1 MPRQAQPI
9 ALGQAD
15 RLELQRWVAAH
26 GTPQQVAQRCHIILS
41 AAEGQPDKTIAA
53 GLQINFKTVAL
64 WRARFRSQG
73 TDCLWEVAAGRGR
86 KPHYSD
92 EKIKAIINATL
103 QTRPA
108 GATHWRCRT
117 LAEQQGVG
125 KDTINRVWQSHQLK
139 PHLQKTFKLSRDA
152 KFLEKLT
159 DVVGLYLN
167 PPEKALVLCVDEK
180 SQIQALDR
188 TQPGL
193 PLKKGRCGTMTQDY
207 KRNGTTT
214 LFAALEVAQGKVV
227 GQCFARHRNREFLIF
242 LRRLDQEFPGDIPL
256 HLVLDNYGTH
266 KAPKVIRWFAR
277 HPRYHL
283 HFTPTSGSWVNQV
296 ERWFGKITEER
307 IRRGSFENVRSLE
320 KAIKEYLDHNND
332 NPKPFV
338 WTADADLILGKIQR
352 LCERTSN
359 SGH

>member
-9 ALGQAD
+9 ALRQAD

-26 GTPQQVAQRCHIILS
+26 GTPQQVAQRCQIILS

-64 WRARFRSQG
+64 WRARFRSEG

-108 GATHWRCRT
+108 GATHWSCRT
-117 LAEQQGVG
+117 LAEQQGVS

-167 PPEKALVLCVDEK
+167 PPEKALVLCVDK
-180 SQIQALDR
+180 
-188 TQPGL
+188 
-193 PLKKGRCGTMTQDY
+193 C
-207 KRNGTTT
+207 
-214 LFAALEVAQGKVV
+214 EVVSNV
-227 GQCFARHRNREFLIF
+227 ELARQSPI
-242 LRRLDQEFPGDIPL
+242 D
-256 HLVLDNYGTH
+256 
-266 KAPKVIRWFAR
+266 
-277 HPRYHL
+277 
-283 HFTPTSGSWVNQV
+283 
-296 ERWFGKITEER
+296 
-307 IRRGSFENVRSLE
+307 
-320 KAIKEYLDHNND
+320 
-332 NPKPFV
+332 
-338 WTADADLILGKIQR
+338 
-352 LCERTSN
+352 
-359 SGH
+359 